1 MLSNFK
7 IKKIF
12 PLALLCFLCL
22 ATYTQSESSSDQITI
37 EHNLTGSW
45 TKRGAIQFV
54 PPSAIKKSNKVREK
68 WIKTQIKN
76 KPLGEKELEMLTD
89 LANKD
94 LYYSI
99 RVNCGL
105 HITDLSVCNVMASVR
120 ARDLV
125 RSGGVDQIILHLDDS
140 NNILGI
146 DYLTP
151 KRDQQEGPS
160 KVAKVATFQSFKTNA
175 YISQP
180 QIQPKPILHKGY
192 GKDKSE
198 EKKPQK
204 SFLKKY
210 WFIALPVG
218 LMLCVSMLG

>member
-1 MLSNFK
+1 MLSNLN

-12 PLALLCFLCL
+12 PLALFCFLCL
-22 ATYTQSESSSDQITI
+22 ATYTQSESSSEKITI

-45 TKRGAIQFV
+45 TKRGAILFV

-76 KPLGEKELEMLTD
+76 KQLTEKELEVLTD

-99 RVNCGL
+99 RVSCGL
-105 HITDLSVCNVMASVR
+105 HITDLSVCSVIASVR

-151 KRDQQEGPS
+151 KKDQEVGPS
-160 KVAKVATFQSFKTNA
+160 KIAKVARFQSFKTNA